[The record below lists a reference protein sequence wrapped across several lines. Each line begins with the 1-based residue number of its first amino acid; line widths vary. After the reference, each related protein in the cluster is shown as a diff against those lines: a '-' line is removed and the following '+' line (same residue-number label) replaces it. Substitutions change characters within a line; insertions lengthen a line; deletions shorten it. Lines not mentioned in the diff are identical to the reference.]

1 VTRVT
6 LEAPLVAMRLD
17 LMNVRSIGPAELSRS
32 LLSEWRIGA
41 ILQAVVVR
49 TPNGSGGDLWL
60 AMGNQRYPARLASGN
75 SGNGAVPAD
84 GEKLT
89 LRVLRN
95 SPVLALETL
104 QSTNAEEAAE
114 SAVTSDALRR
124 HVPRQASPA
133 PLLSNLAWLAR
144 SGNAAD
150 ALPAA
155 VTQAVNRLW
164 QALPD
169 VTTLADPK
177 GLQTAIAR
185 SGTFLEAALAGST
198 DTRATGAAVALDL
211 KALLLDLSK
220 TLRDQ
225 GARPSAAMSDASSP
239 APMPGA
245 RGPLTSLPAAPA
257 TLAVLD
263 APSQQMNELA
273 KQADGA
279 LSRLTTVQITNT
291 PQDTAAIQ
299 SMLVE
304 LPVRH
309 EDRAS
314 VLRLRIDHNNARKN
328 EYAGD
333 SWTVEAAMDLGAIG
347 ALHARVTLQ
356 GHRIG
361 VQLRAESAGV
371 VESLAARV
379 GELESM
385 LREAGLE
392 VDRVVCLHGMPA
404 GEAGTRLNRLLDVRA

>member
-1 VTRVT
+1 
-6 LEAPLVAMRLD
+6 
-17 LMNVRSIGPAELSRS
+17 MNVRSIGTAELSRS
-32 LLSEWRIGA
+32 LLSEWRVGA
-41 ILQAVVVR
+41 VLQAVVVR
-49 TPNGSGGDLWL
+49 TSNGNGSDLWL
-60 AMGNQRYPARLASGN
+60 TMGNQRYAARLASG
-75 SGNGAVPAD
+75 GTPDGAEPAD
-84 GEKLT
+84 GETLT

-104 QSTNAEEAAE
+104 QSTPPEDATQ

-124 HVPRQASPA
+124 YVPRQASPT

-144 SGNAAD
+144 GGDAAGI
-150 ALPAA
+150 LPAA
-155 VTQAVNRLW
+155 VRQAATKLW

-169 VTTLADPK
+169 VATLSDPK

-185 SGTFLEAALAGST
+185 SGAFLEAALASST
-198 DTRATGAAVALDL
+198 DPRATGAAVSLDL
-211 KALLLDLSK
+211 KALLLDLGK

-225 GARPSAAMSDASSP
+225 GARPSAAMSNSSSP

-245 RGPLTSLPAAPA
+245 LGPLTSLPGAPA

-263 APSQQMNELA
+263 TPSEQMNELA
-273 KQADGA
+273 KQTDGA
-279 LSRLTTVQITNT
+279 LSRLTTVQITNV
-291 PQDTAAIQ
+291 PQDNAGIQ
-299 SMLVE
+299 SMLLE

-314 VLRLRIDHNNARKN
+314 MLRLRIDHENARGG
-328 EYAGD
+328 EYSGD

-371 VESLAARV
+371 VQALSARV

-404 GEAGTRLNRLLDVRA
+404 GEAGTRLTRLLDVLA